1 MKVSIIGGAG
11 YVGLITGLGV
21 STMGHQVTATDIDKD
36 KIDHLKNGHPPIFEE
51 GLKSLLD
58 YCNNNKLIEFSTDT
72 SLAIK
77 DSDLIIISVGTPI
90 DINGNIDLSQVKDV
104 LNDLIN
110 NMSPF
115 TLIVI
120 KSTLPITAV
129 NMLKEELGK
138 VFKEGIDF
146 EIASNPEFLREGR
159 AVYDFFN
166 PDRIVLGGTV
176 KSWDS
181 LANFYSPLIE
191 RNLSVPEDILI
202 EKKVIDFVFTNLPSA
217 QMIKYGSN
225 AFLANKVSF
234 VNEIAQICESVEAD
248 VRDVITG
255 MGLDPRI
262 GNNYMQPGPG
272 FGGPCLEKDLEAL
285 IELGNFFDL
294 ESTFMK
300 AILERNE
307 RQINL
312 IRDKV
317 VKELDS
323 TNLTIA
329 VLGLAFKAGTDDIRN
344 SASIKLINM
353 LLQDGYSIKSY
364 DPVAKFKSENDKYS
378 QLSDMYL
385 ALESVDSLIIMTE
398 WEEFKSI
405 DWQRVKD
412 LIKSNTIFDMRNIIN
427 RHEVEVTGLNY
438 ICLGSKGILS
448 GF

>member
-36 KIDHLKNGHPPIFEE
+36 KIDLLRNGHPTIFEE
-51 GLKSLLD
+51 GLKPLLD
-58 YCNNNKLIEFSTDT
+58 YCNNNKLIEFSTATD
-72 SLAIK
+72 LAIK
-77 DSDLIIISVGTPI
+77 NSDLIIISVGTPI
-90 DINGNIDLSQVKDV
+90 DKNGNIDLSQVKAV

-166 PDRIVLGGTV
+166 PDRIVLGANTT
-176 KSWDS
+176 KSWDF

-191 RNLSVPEDILI
+191 RNLSVPDDILI
-202 EKKVIDFVFTNLPSA
+202 EKKVIDFVFTNLPAA

-234 VNEIAQICESVEAD
+234 INEIAQICESVGAD
-248 VRDVITG
+248 IKDVING

-262 GNNYMQPGPG
+262 GSNYMQPGPG

-285 IELGNFFDL
+285 VELGNFFEL

-317 VKELDS
+317 VKELGSSD
-323 TNLTIA
+323 LTIA

-353 LLQDGYSIKSY
+353 LLKDGYSVKSY
-364 DPVAKFKSENDKYS
+364 DPVAKFISEDNKYS
-378 QLSDMYL
+378 QLDNMYL
-385 ALESVDSLIIMTE
+385 ALESADCVIIMTE
-398 WEEFKSI
+398 WEEFKSL
-405 DWQRVKD
+405 DLYKLKD
-412 LIKSNTIFDMRNIIN
+412 LIKSDTIFDMRNILDKIS
-427 RHEVEVTGLNY
+427 VESSGLKY
-438 ICLGSKGILS
+438 VGLGS
-448 GF
+448 